1 MSLAHETV
9 AGLEAHRR
17 ELFALCY
24 RMTGSAADA
33 EDLVQETFSRALERP
48 PADTTRP
55 WRPWLV
61 RVATNLARDHL
72 RRRRRR
78 AYPGSW
84 LPEPVET
91 EALVEPLRL
100 REPPATAGRY
110 ELLESVSYA
119 FLLALEALTPMQRAV
134 LILCDVL
141 EYSGAEAADA
151 LGTRPG
157 AVRTA
162 LHRARRR
169 MAGYEA
175 RRAPPAAPVS
185 ESTRDLL
192 TRFLAHLAEGDVDAL
207 QDLLTEDAVAL
218 NDGGGVYAAARL
230 PVRGAARVA
239 RFQWRIARG
248 GLPTHAEIR
257 DLNGLPALVAARP
270 PDPARPHLA
279 SRFVLLPIPDPTG
292 AIRVL
297 CTLLAPAKL
306 ARIGTIPPLPPE
318 PSGDPSAATDAC
330 GTPTAPAGSGVPSG
344 GGSPPDTRKRR
355 RCR

>member
-1 MSLAHETV
+1 VSLAAETV

-24 RMTGSAADA
+24 RITGSAADA

-48 PADTTRP
+48 PADTARP

-78 AYPGSW
+78 TYPGPW

-91 EALVEPLRL
+91 QALLEPLH
-100 REPPATAGRY
+100 EPPATAGRY

-119 FLLALEALTPMQRAV
+119 FLLALEALTPTQRAA

-157 AVRTA
+157 ALRTT

-175 RRAPPAAPVS
+175 RRAPPTAPVS
-185 ESTRDLL
+185 ESTRELL
-192 TRFLAHLAEGDVDAL
+192 TRFLAHLAAGDVHAL
-207 QDLLTEDAVAL
+207 QELLTEDAVAL
-218 NDGGGVYAAARL
+218 NDGGGVYAAARV

-270 PDPARPHLA
+270 PDPTRPHLA
-279 SRFVLLPIPDPTG
+279 SRFVLLPVPDPAG
-292 AIRVL
+292 RIRLL
-297 CTLLAPAKL
+297 CTVLAPAKL
-306 ARIGTIPPLPPE
+306 ARIGAIPPLPPD
-318 PSGDPSAATDAC
+318 PSGDPSAATDAP
-330 GTPTAPAGSGVPSG
+330 GTPTAPAAPGTRSDGAST
-344 GGSPPDTRKRR
+344 PDTK
-355 RCR
+355 